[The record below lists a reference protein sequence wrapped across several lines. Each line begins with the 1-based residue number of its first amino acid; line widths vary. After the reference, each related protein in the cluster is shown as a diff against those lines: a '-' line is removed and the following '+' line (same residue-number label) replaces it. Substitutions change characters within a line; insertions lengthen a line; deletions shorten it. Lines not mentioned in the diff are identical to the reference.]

1 MPGVFINYRVEDEA
15 YAAALLDRELS
26 DWFGPERVFRA
37 SRSIHPGDD
46 YLDELLDNLRRCSVL
61 LAVIGREWLD
71 VVDGAGRLRLYQEQD
86 WVRREIAEA
95 FRCGIRVIPIL
106 VADVELPAEDDLP
119 ASIARL
125 ARCQYL
131 RLHHRNVPHDIARLV
146 DELTDLVPALAT
158 ARAARRPADPDRAGP
173 GRPGWQT
180 AELEVADRPPAGQPD
195 RAVTLLHLSGTRFR
209 RAVADGN
216 RPPLLDDLTRLR
228 GEQDLVPQ
236 LVLVSGDLTEHGM
249 PSEYDRFVEFLE
261 EFRGQLD
268 LPASRFV
275 LVPGDHDVNRRACS
289 AYFDRCAADERWPEP
304 PYVPKW
310 DAFRKMTARLYPDLP
325 GGAFPPDQPWA
336 LYELPE
342 LGLAVAALNST
353 MADSHR
359 AEDHYGWLGEQ
370 QLSWFAVRMRDLGR
384 LGWLRVGLLHHDPA
398 GCDDKH
404 HLNDADDFSR
414 LLAPHLELVL
424 HGNSPSRAEQIA
436 GPPLLGLGAPAGP
449 AEVGASA
456 YQLID
461 VRRDRLRVW
470 ERRYDPVQRRWGPA
484 LDGPDRPAAEPPAG
498 AGGASALTAGPG
510 LLPAYRDGLPVRP
523 ADRRLGTKPA
533 PPGCREIRVSLS
545 QAHRVFPA
553 LPITGPRRDWADD
566 RRALAPA
573 LRDTDD
579 LLDRVAEVCRL
590 KHGPAASVEVVSMGS
605 PGIRYLRVTSPVG
618 AVIRQYPVG
627 VCAGPLTSTEVDR
640 FLARVDAHYRSSDP
654 GVQSVLVYGGEPA
667 ADGLRA
673 EAAARGLA
681 LVTFPEFQGVYDLR
695 PYAIRQTERL
705 RRDPLYPAEQ
715 YVPQRFTMVG
725 RPDSEQDDMLAA
737 VLGWLSDPDGHFVLV
752 LGDFGLGKT
761 FLLRE
766 LARRMHAEMRHVV
779 PILVELRALEKAH
792 GLDEMIASHLARA
805 GEQHIDL
812 DKFHY
817 LLRQGRVALLFD
829 GFDEL
834 ALRVTY
840 DRAAEHLETLLRAVE
855 GRAKVVLTS
864 RTQHFL
870 SDEQVST
877 ALGDRVAMSAGRKLV
892 KLRGFDDGQV
902 IELLTKLL
910 GGDRQRALERFELLS
925 EVRDLL
931 GLSRNP
937 RMLGMVAQLDEQ
949 RLRYAQERH
958 GAITA
963 AVLYRELLHQWLEHE
978 YARAQPR
985 GSGPTLSSAE
995 RWTAVTELALRLW
1008 TSTEPTLGID
1018 DLQDVAAALKNLAA
1032 RQLDPPRAAHV
1043 IGSGT
1048 LLVRTDEGRFCFAH
1062 PSVMEWLVAA
1072 DASARLRDGHPPAGL
1087 CQREMSPLMAEFFI
1101 DLAGRDQA
1109 TCWAGAVLAD
1119 GDADDAAKANALL
1132 VLGQLGV
1139 GQPGGSPVP
1148 DVRLAWHDLR
1158 GRDLTGRLLAD
1169 ADLHGADLTDSLLL
1183 GADLSGADLGEA
1195 RLTGARMDR
1204 ASLARADL
1212 RGADLRGARLLG
1224 ADLRDVTVAGSRWR
1238 RAALIGARVEEQALA
1253 GCDTLAAAL
1262 PGVPIEPQVQPAPA
1276 RCHAVGLD
1284 PDAGLLATGAADGS
1298 VCVWDAATGRPL
1310 RILRGHPSRVS
1321 AIGFSPDGASLASG
1335 SADGRVCIWSI
1346 TSGTLVRVVTSHL
1359 QAVSTLAFSPDG
1371 ELLATGGADGTLC
1384 VWRPDSGEPVLI
1396 ADDHAGA
1403 VTALVFSPSGA
1414 ALATASA
1421 DCTVRLWDPD
1431 GGALTGVLTGHARAV
1446 TAVAFTTGE
1455 RHVITA
1461 SADDTVRLWDRGNG
1475 QPFHLV
1481 HLGGE
1486 VALTFSPDGSRLASS
1501 DAEDDLHV
1509 WEPAFGNTFTVLK
1522 GHAGRLTAA
1531 GFSPDGER
1539 LATAATDETAR
1550 VWDPVTGQ
1558 NLCTVRAR
1566 AAAVT
1571 GATFT
1576 ADGTGLATVGADGVT
1591 RLWDSATGEC
1601 VGTAPAAAPA
1611 AGVAGAGTGGA
1622 DGATTAITATPGGIK
1637 VIAAGADAVHV
1648 RTPGTA
1654 PVTRVPH
1661 GHSGVLTA
1669 LAVNTDGTRL
1679 ATAGTDHTVRIFD
1692 ALTGAPLRSLHGHI
1706 GAITGAAFGP
1716 DGMTLATASTDDTV
1730 RIWDSSTGDQIRIL
1744 YRRAGTMTAVAF
1756 SPCGLWLATGSTDG
1770 TGQVWNAE
1778 TGATQGVLYGHAG
1791 RITVVTFAP
1800 DGGAVAT
1807 GSTDGS
1813 TIVWDPATGRSRHT
1827 FAASSGWPEAAVFS
1841 PDSRLLAVGGTD
1853 GTIRLWS
1860 MATGS
1865 RLATLV
1871 PLIEGW
1877 AALLPGLKYK
1887 LEGLPAGEF
1896 WYVAGMCRFEPGE
1909 LDGYLATLERLPPRT
1924 PLGYGPAP
1932 GPDPGGGSPGL
1943 GIAGGASGG
1952 ALTGGTGASEVAQ
1965 APGGGIARLA
1975 AWV

>member
-1 MPGVFINYRVEDEA
+1 MPEPEVAAMPGVFINYRVEDEA

-71 VVDGAGRLRLYQEQD
+71 VLDSAGRLRLYQEQD

-95 FRCGIRVIPIL
+95 FRCGLRVIPIL
-106 VADVELPAEDDLP
+106 VADVDLPAEDDLP

-146 DELTDLVPALAT
+146 DELTGLVPDLAT
-158 ARAARRPADPDRAGP
+158 ARAERQLRPDRPRWGLPAG
-173 GRPGWQT
+173 GLTTLGLDL
-180 AELEVADRPPAGQPD
+180 AGRPPAELPD
-195 RAVTLLHLSGTRFR
+195 RPLTLLHLSGTRFR
-209 RAVADGN
+209 RAVGDDTA
-216 RPPLLDDLTRLR
+216 PALVDDLLRLR
-228 GEQDLVPQ
+228 AEEDLAPQ
-236 LVLVSGDLTEHGM
+236 LILVSGDLAEHGM
-249 PSEYDRFVEFLE
+249 PSEYEQFTEFIEDVRGRLE
-261 EFRGQLD
+261 
-268 LPASRFV
+268 LPATHVV

-310 DAFRKMTARLYPDLP
+310 DAFRKMTARLNPDQP
-325 GGAFPPDQPWA
+325 AGSFPPDQPWA
-336 LYELPE
+336 LIELPE

-359 AEDHYGWLGEQ
+359 AEDHCGWLGEQ
-370 QLSWFAVRMRDLGR
+370 QLSWFAARMRDLGR
-384 LGWLRVGLLHHDPA
+384 LGWLRIGLLHHDPA
-398 GCDDKH
+398 GHDDKH
-404 HLNDADDFSR
+404 NLSDADDFGR

-424 HGNSPSRAEQIA
+424 HGNAADRDEPAA
-436 GPPLLGLGAPAGP
+436 GPLRLGLGRGGCE
-449 AEVGASA
+449 AELAASR

-470 ERRYDPVQRRWGPA
+470 ERRYDPTRQRWHAPEPA
-484 LDGPDRPAAEPPAG
+484 TPPGTGHPAEG
-498 AGGASALTAGPG
+498 AA
-510 LLPAYRDGLPVRP
+510 
-523 ADRRLGTKPA
+523 
-533 PPGCREIRVSLS
+533 GCREIRVPLHY
-545 QAHRVFPA
+545 AHRVFPA
-553 LPITGPRRDWADD
+553 ARMIGPCRDWADD
-566 RRALAPA
+566 RRALPPT
-573 LRDTDD
+573 RDTDD

-590 KHGPAASVEVVSMGS
+590 KHGPAASVDVVATGS
-605 PGIRYLRVTSPVG
+605 AGIRYLRVTSPVG

-627 VCAGPLTSTEVDR
+627 VCPGPLTGAEVER
-640 FLARVDAHYRSSDP
+640 FLARVDTHYRSSDP

-667 ADGLRA
+667 AESLRA
-673 EAAARGLA
+673 EAAARGLV

-705 RRDPLYPAEQ
+705 RRDPLYPSEQ

-725 RPDSEQDDMLAA
+725 QPDTEHEDMLAA

-812 DKFHY
+812 DKFQY

-840 DRAAEHLETLLRAVE
+840 DRAAEHLDTLLRAVE
-855 GRAKVVLTS
+855 GQAKVVLTS

-902 IELLTKLL
+902 VALLTKLL
-910 GGDRQRALERFELLS
+910 GGDEQRALDRFELLR

-937 RMLGMVAQLDEQ
+937 RMLGMVAALDEQ

-963 AVLYRELLHQWLEHE
+963 AVLYRELLDQWLEQE

-985 GSGPTLSSAE
+985 GSAPTLSSAE

-1018 DLQDVAAALKNLAA
+1018 DLQDVAGALKNLAA
-1032 RQLDPPRAAHV
+1032 RQLDPSRAAHV

-1072 DASARLRDGHPPAGL
+1072 DASARLTDGQPPAGL

-1109 TCWAGAVLAD
+1109 TGWARAVLAGD
-1119 GDADDAAKANALL
+1119 DADDTTKANALL

-1139 GQPGGSPVP
+1139 GQPDGSPVAE
-1148 DVRLAWHDLR
+1148 VRLAGHDLR
-1158 GRDLTGRLLAD
+1158 GRDLTGRLLTD
-1169 ADLHGADLTDSLLL
+1169 ADLHGADLSDSLLL

-1195 RLTGARMDR
+1195 RLAGARMDR
-1204 ASLARADL
+1204 AKLAGADL

-1224 ADLRDVTVAGSRWR
+1224 ADLRNTATAGSQWR
-1238 RAALIGARVEEQALA
+1238 RAALIGAQLDERALA

-1262 PGVPIEPQVQPAPA
+1262 PGVPVQPQVRPVPA

-1284 PDAGLLATGAADGS
+1284 PDAGLLATGGADGS
-1298 VCVWDAATGRPL
+1298 VCLWDAATGRPL
-1310 RILRGHPSRVS
+1310 RVLRGHPTRVS
-1321 AIGFSPDGASLASG
+1321 AIGFSPDGASLASA
-1335 SADGRVCIWSI
+1335 SADGRVCLWSI
-1346 TSGTLVRVVTSHL
+1346 SEGTLSRIVTSHM
-1359 QAVSTLAFSPDG
+1359 QAVTALAFSPDG
-1371 ELLATGGADGTLC
+1371 QRLATAGADGTLC

-1396 ADDHAGA
+1396 ADEHAAA
-1403 VTALVFSPSGA
+1403 VTALVFSANGT

-1421 DCTVRLWDPD
+1421 DCTVRLWDPTE
-1431 GGALTGVLTGHARAV
+1431 GTGLGVLSGHGRAV
-1446 TAVAFTTGE
+1446 TAVAFTAGD

-1461 SADDTVRLWDRGNG
+1461 SADDTVRLWDRTNG
-1475 QPFHLV
+1475 RPFHLV

-1486 VALTFSPDGSRLASS
+1486 AALSFSPDGTRLASS
-1501 DAEDDLHV
+1501 GIEGSLHV
-1509 WEPAFGNTFTVLK
+1509 WEPAFGNNFTVLK
-1522 GHAGRLTAA
+1522 GHTGRLTAA
-1531 GFSPDGER
+1531 AFSPDGER
-1539 LATAATDETAR
+1539 LATSATDDTAR
-1550 VWDPVTGQ
+1550 VWDPGTGQ
-1558 NLCTVRAR
+1558 NLATVRAR
-1566 AAAVT
+1566 GAAVT
-1571 GATFT
+1571 AAAFT
-1576 ADGTGLATVGADGVT
+1576 TDGVGLAAVGADGNT
-1591 RLWDSATGEC
+1591 RLWDAATGAC
-1601 VGTAPAAAPA
+1601 LSTSRG
-1611 AGVAGAGTGGA
+1611 GAGPL
-1622 DGATTAITATPGGIK
+1622 TAITATPSGFT
-1637 VIAAGADAVHV
+1637 VAAGTEEAVQV
-1648 RTPGTA
+1648 RTPGTGLVA
-1654 PVTRVPH
+1654 VLPH
-1661 GHSGVLTA
+1661 GPAGVPTA
-1669 LAVNTDGTRL
+1669 LAVNPEGTRL
-1679 ATAGTDHTVRIFD
+1679 ATAGTDHIVRIWD
-1692 ALTGAPLRSLHGHI
+1692 PLSGQPLGALHGHI

-1716 DGMTLATASTDDTV
+1716 DGVTLATASTDDTV
-1730 RIWDSSTGDQIRIL
+1730 RLWDTGSGEPIRTL

-1756 SPCGLWLATGSTDG
+1756 SADGLWLATGSTDG

-1778 TGATQGVLYGHAG
+1778 TGAAHGVLYGHAG
-1791 RITVVTFAP
+1791 RITVVAFAP
-1800 DGGAVAT
+1800 DGGSVAT
-1807 GSTDGS
+1807 GSTDG
-1813 TIVWDPATGRSRHT
+1813 TTMLWDPATGHSRHT
-1827 FAASSGWPEAAVFS
+1827 LDAASGWTEAAVFS
-1841 PDSRLLAVGGTD
+1841 PDSRRLATGGTD
-1853 GTIRLWS
+1853 GTVRLWS
-1860 MATGS
+1860 VATGGW
-1865 RLATLV
+1865 LATLV
-1871 PLIEGW
+1871 PLTEGW
-1877 AALLPGLKYK
+1877 ATLLPGLKYK
-1887 LEGLPAGEF
+1887 LEGVAAGEF

-1909 LDGYLATLERLPPRT
+1909 LDAYQSALERLP
-1924 PLGYGPAP
+1924 
-1932 GPDPGGGSPGL
+1932 
-1943 GIAGGASGG
+1943 
-1952 ALTGGTGASEVAQ
+1952 AQ
-1965 APGGGIARLA
+1965 APLTATTAPPAGRRRWPGVGATGA
-1975 AWV
+1975 VGWV